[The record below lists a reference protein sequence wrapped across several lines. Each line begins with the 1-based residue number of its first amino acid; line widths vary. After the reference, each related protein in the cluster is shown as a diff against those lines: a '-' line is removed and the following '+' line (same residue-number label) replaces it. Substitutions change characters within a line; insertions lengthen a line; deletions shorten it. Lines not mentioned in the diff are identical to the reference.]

1 MNKDLDVA
9 RNFELTLVTLD
20 IIDPKDKSVWI
31 GLYWKH
37 RAWQGELEDEE

>member
-31 GLYWKH
+31 GLYWKYKGWKC
-37 RAWQGELEDEE
+37 AVYDEE